1 MKKALAATAV
11 LIALGTLACA
21 RNQTAPEPTAADA
34 KAFLDNVNQTMLKLG
49 VEAGQAGW
57 VQQNFITDDTDAL
70 AARANQRYIDAIARF
85 VKDATRFDKV
95 DLPPARRRELNAL
108 KTSLVM
114 VPPADPRE
122 SEELTTTMARLESA

>member
-57 VQQNFITDDTDAL
+57 
-70 AARANQRYIDAIARF
+70 
-85 VKDATRFDKV
+85 
-95 DLPPARRRELNAL
+95 
-108 KTSLVM
+108 
-114 VPPADPRE
+114 
-122 SEELTTTMARLESA
+122 EELRRTMARLESADGKGKWCSDPKDPGTCLNVDDVTKVMAESRDAR